1 MLDPKDICV
10 LVSYDEFYSDMAKI
24 TVLNNIKI
32 YCDLHGYTLWI
43 DEQKN
48 VSHNRGASWQKIK
61 TSIDILKNNTFK
73 WLFFIDTDCLVM
85 NSTIKLESLIDN
97 NYSFIVPSHH
107 MEPVDT
113 PIKNPIGT
121 NCVIASQFFVK
132 NNKIGIEILE
142 DIWEAKE
149 WPVGLDINTFDYE
162 GRQTRI
168 TIDKPKFK
176 EHVKVVEEKTL
187 NCFWYMNSPFMVIKN
202 KLINNH
208 CWEPGDFI
216 VHVTG
221 YKKDER
227 IKLLNDLNYFSGG
240 LLSNWECN
248 NNVITFSPLID
259 LGKTKIIIYD
269 ENNNPLINYNF
280 NDLNYIINYKLYI
293 DSSLN
298 HQKLIIKG
306 FDGDGKLI
314 SIKMLHT

>member
-1 MLDPKDICV
+1 MILPSEICV
-10 LVSYDEFYSDMAKI
+10 LITYDEYYTEIFNA
-24 TVLNNIKI
+24 VHPNISN
-32 YCDLHGYTLWI
+32 YCKLHGYSLITHKQENI
-43 DEQKN
+43 TNGRSSQ
-48 VSHNRGASWQKIK
+48 WQKIK
-61 TSIDILKNNTFK
+61 ISENILKENNYK
-73 WLFFIDTDCLVM
+73 WLFFMDVDCLIM
-85 NSTIKLESLIDN
+85 NPTIKLETIIDDD
-97 NYSFIVPSHH
+97 YSFIVPAHN
-107 MEPVDT
+107 MIPVDT

-121 NCVIASQFFVK
+121 DCVITSQFFVK

-162 GRQTRI
+162 QRQVKI
-168 TIDKPKFK
+168 TIDKPIFK

-280 NDLNYIINYKLYI
+280 NDLNYKINYILYI
-293 DSSLN
+293 DTSLN
-298 HQKLIIKG
+298 NQKLIIKG